1 MLECKSSLGETVKTK
16 SADQILEEL
25 FTTLVKAPSDVE
37 PPPPGDELPPISH
50 QVTKI
55 EEGVLFSI
63 QVLKIAM
70 AKNCDHHPF
79 GCVPWSFCVSV
90 LIKGSAKQLSF
101 HTTQY

>member
-50 QVTKI
+50 PVTKT
-55 EEGVLFSI
+55 EAGMLFS
-63 QVLKIAM
+63 VKL
-70 AKNCDHHPF
+70 
-79 GCVPWSFCVSV
+79 
-90 LIKGSAKQLSF
+90 
-101 HTTQY
+101 